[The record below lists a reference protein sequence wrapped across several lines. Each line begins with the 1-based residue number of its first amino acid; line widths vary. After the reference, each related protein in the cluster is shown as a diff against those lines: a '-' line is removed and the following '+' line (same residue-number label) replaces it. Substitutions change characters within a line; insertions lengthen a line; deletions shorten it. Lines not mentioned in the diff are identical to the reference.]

1 MDFKLEPYD
10 FASVTPEEKNR
21 KRSEFAKDIVSM
33 ANTPREES
41 AYIVIGVKRKPDGS
55 NELKSVQA
63 HIDDN
68 ILQQQLEGLV
78 YPHPRF
84 QYEQVELD
92 GVQFGLIEILPDRA
106 IGPFL
111 PQSDTVGPGS
121 MRRNVLYWR
130 RGTQNAEAGPAE

>member
-1 MDFKLEPYD
+1 MTPSTLSELLKRSELRTLDFKLEPYD
-10 FASVTPEEKNR
+10 FTGTTPEEKNR

-68 ILQQQLEGLV
+68 T
-78 YPHPRF
+78 HTS
-84 QYEQVELD
+84 
-92 GVQFGLIEILPDRA
+92 A
-106 IGPFL
+106 
-111 PQSDTVGPGS
+111 
-121 MRRNVLYWR
+121 
-130 RGTQNAEAGPAE
+130 AA